1 MRDFYS
7 GFGMS
12 QSEGT
17 SVQHELQQALSSVR
31 EELDDH
37 RESINENT
45 DEVQSN
51 YHLLQQ
57 LNAKIDKLAE
67 RIDLMQTMLTS
78 TTIEP
83 RKTFAISPL
92 TQKEKEV
99 FQSLYSLAHEKES
112 ITYEELARRC
122 CITTALAVSYVTNLI
137 EKGVPVWKK
146 YIGKT
151 VHLTLDPEFVLDQA
165 KNNTVGVTIPLT
177 HWF

>member
-1 MRDFYS
+1 M

-12 QSEGT
+12 DNVGT

-45 DEVQSN
+45 DEIQSN
-51 YHLLQQ
+51 YDILQH

-67 RIDLMQTMLTS
+67 RIDLLQTMLTT

-83 RKTFAISPL
+83 SKTFAIAPL
-92 TQKEKEV
+92 TGKEKDI
-99 FQSLYSLAHEKES
+99 FQALYALAHERETV
-112 ITYEELARRC
+112 TYEELARRC
-122 CITTALAVSYVTNLI
+122 AITVPLAVSYISNLI

-146 YIGKT
+146 YVGKT
-151 VHLTLDPEFVLDQA
+151 VHLTLDPEFALEQA
-165 KNNTVGVTIPLT
+165 KNNTVGVTIPLS